1 MGKVKFAGVETLKER
16 IKVTY
21 RVRIDGDRIYIKI
34 DNGDIFEPISYKAEL
49 TASAL
54 LEYYNTI
61 DIPVTLATTIIR
73 GARDL

>member
-1 MGKVKFAGVETLKER
+1 MRLQKKTQPSFLSLKER

-61 DIPVTLATTIIR
+61 DILRDR
-73 GARDL
+73 GAI